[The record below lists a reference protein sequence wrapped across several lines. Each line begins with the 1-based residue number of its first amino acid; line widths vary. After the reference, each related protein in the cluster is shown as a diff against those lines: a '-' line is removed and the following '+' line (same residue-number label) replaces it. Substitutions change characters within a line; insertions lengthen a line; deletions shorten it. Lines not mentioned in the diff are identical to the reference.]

1 MRSKPIECKPFF
13 VIAVYRR
20 LVGAMDAGIVRRRM
34 VESAFGGHPTNYSS
48 FINGRKRPGTLRLK
62 RICAV
67 LGIGLTEFLEDVK
80 KAEAGRM
87 LEITPLR
94 VLADP
99 AECNRAMPEED
110 GNPGGRK
117 IEHPCQ
123 EQAGIERLTH
133 WQEFILFAT
142 NSLRNSV
149 KGQMAVEMA
158 VHRNRLAELEK
169 KIDAIADAV
178 RRMAERDGDWDD

>member
-1 MRSKPIECKPFF
+1 MSKPIECKPLFI
-13 VIAVYRR
+13 IAVYRR
-20 LVGAMDAGIVRRRM
+20 LIGALDAEIVRKRM
-34 VESAFGGHPTNYSS
+34 IELAFGGHPANYSA
-48 FINGRKRPGTLRLK
+48 FINGRQRPGTSRLK

-67 LGIGLTEFLEDVK
+67 LGIGLPEFLEDVK

-87 LEITPLR
+87 MEITPLK

-99 AECNRAMPEED
+99 AECNCAMPEED
-110 GNPGGRK
+110 GNSDDGKAG
-117 IEHPCQ
+117 HSSHG
-123 EQAGIERLTH
+123 QAGTERLTH

-178 RRMAERDGDWDD
+178 RKMAERDGDWDD